1 MRKRIRTLLQ
11 SAPRTMLRHFSSRS
25 DRVIAKLLP
34 ALFSLHRA
42 PAPAGAFRSATER
55 SEALSAEMPFLFSH
69 EKKEMGGAK
78 TSRSRSE
85 RKYPACEAGEN
96 EFLPLEKR

>member
-1 MRKRIRTLLQ
+1 MI
-11 SAPRTMLRHFSSRS
+11 RHFSGRS
-25 DRVIAKLLP
+25 NRVIAKLLR

-78 TSRSRSE
+78 NPAHGVAAE
-85 RKYPACEAGEN
+85 RESKRMRKARQSGN
-96 EFLPLEKR
+96 LE